1 MVIQKFK
8 ELKVDTNRQKLVD
21 ISKRIDNFVKDSK
34 IINGIINISILHTS
48 ASLIIQE
55 NASKDVLID
64 LENFFNKLVPMNEN
78 LYSHILEGKDDMP
91 AHIKTALT
99 NTNLTIS
106 IIDNYL
112 KIGTWQGIY
121 LFEHR
126 IEKHLRSV
134 FCHIIGEI

>member
-1 MVIQKFK
+1 MIIQKFK

-21 ISKRIDNFVKDSK
+21 ISKRIDNFIKDSK

-99 NTNLTIS
+99 NTNLTLS

-112 KIGTWQGIY
+112 RIGTWQGIY